1 MSASPPRVV
10 VIGASAGAVQ
20 ALMAIL
26 PPLPHDYRL
35 PILVVVH
42 VPPDRDNVLAPL
54 LEAKCRLTVKEA
66 EDKEPIAGGVVYLA
80 PPDYHLLVETNGA
93 LALSADAPVNF
104 SRPSIDILFES
115 AADVFS
121 DGLVGV
127 VLTGANQDGAA
138 GLRAV
143 AKAGGVAIVENPAS
157 AQASAMPQAALAATP
172 TAAVMSLD
180 AIASYLLSL
189 GTER

>member
-93 LALSADAPVNF
+93 LALSADEPVNF

-143 AKAGGVAIVENPAS
+143 AKAGGSAIVENPAS

>member
-66 EDKEPIAGGVVYLA
+66 EDKEPIAGGVVHLA

-143 AKAGGVAIVENPAS
+143 AKAGGAAIVENPAS

>member
-1 MSASPPRVV
+1 MSASPPRAV

-80 PPDYHLLVETNGA
+80 PPDYHLLVETSGA
-93 LALSADAPVNF
+93 LALSADEPVNF

-143 AKAGGVAIVENPAS
+143 AKAGGSAIVENPAS